1 VALGVAFGAFP
12 AFAGGFFFRAMVVD
26 GVGEPRDGAARRKV
40 KLAVSS
46 STFLNFSFT

>member
-26 GVGEPRDGAARRKV
+26 GVGEPRDVAERTKV